1 MLIVDVNVVSS
12 VCGRSRALPLAR
24 AWGTGDRRMNVVRT
38 PVAKNVYCYMDIK
51 IGPRFAGRMVFEVS
65 RKV

>member
-1 MLIVDVNVVSS
+1 M
-12 VCGRSRALPLAR
+12 
-24 AWGTGDRRMNVVRT
+24 VRT

-65 RKV
+65 RKVERAFIVYNMCFKPVYVTIHTTLSL